1 MARQV
6 DRLTR
11 IGMEGFA
18 LIENS
23 YGWPGRSGRLP
34 STQVQQNHH
43 HYHHH
48 HHHHQYQDQQTLVYQ
63 GTQITTVRM
72 PVIISNEVVQY
83 YGNMVK
89 KPVIPSNEAAQ
100 YQGGVVKEP
109 VITSDGAAQ

>member
-1 MARQV
+1 
-6 DRLTR
+6 
-11 IGMEGFA
+11 MEGFA

-48 HHHHQYQDQQTLVYQ
+48 RQYQDQQTLVCQ

-83 YGNMVK
+83 YDNMVK

-109 VITSDGAAQ
+109 VITSDEAAQ